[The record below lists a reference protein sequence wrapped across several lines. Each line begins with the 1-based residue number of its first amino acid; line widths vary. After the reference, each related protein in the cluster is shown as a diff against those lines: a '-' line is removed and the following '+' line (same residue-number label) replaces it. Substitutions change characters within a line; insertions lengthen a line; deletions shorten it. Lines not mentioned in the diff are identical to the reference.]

1 MKSNKEIRN
10 DFFEFFKSKKHKIV
24 SSAPLLPAGDKTLLF
39 TNAGMNQFKDMF
51 LGTGKRDYKR
61 AADTQKCMRVSGKHN
76 DFDDVGKDTYHHTFF
91 EMLGNWS
98 FGDYY
103 KEEAIVWAWEL
114 LTDVWKLPKDKLY
127 ATVYKDDDE
136 AFDLWKEK
144 TDIDQMH
151 ILKFGDKDNFWEM
164 GETGPCGPCSEIHID
179 MGEDLCKD
187 YDHKGKDCW
196 VNSGCPRYIELW
208 NLVFIQY
215 NRKLDRTLEDLP
227 KKHIDTGM
235 GFERIVS
242 VIQGKTSNYDTDLF
256 TPITAKLEE
265 LSGKKFDSE
274 YKVAMQVISDHIRSL
289 FFAVSDGIMPSNEG
303 RGYVLRRIL
312 RRALR
317 FGQTLGF
324 EKPFLIQLLPVLID
338 VMGETFGDLEKNTKR
353 ITEVINHEEDRFF
366 STLESGMSELS
377 SIIKNIR
384 KEGKNKLPGEVIFRL
399 YDSLGFPVEICEE
412 VAKEEEIEFDHEGF
426 DKLMHD
432 QKNRGKK
439 SWKGA
444 QADDFSFLKKDSEE
458 SKYIGEENHECKA
471 NIVSLFDK
479 SGLLSTVDAGK
490 TAYTIFNQTPFY
502 AESGGQTADT
512 GFLTWENGRA
522 EVTDVFKKDKQII
535 HELKVAEGSLEKDAQ
550 VTLSV
555 DFSHKRSI
563 ARNHTATH
571 LLHQALSD
579 VVGDHVAQ
587 AGSLVDGDRLRF
599 DFTHFGAI
607 SRDILDNVEQI
618 VNQKILNNINLDIS
632 YKNKDDA
639 VKAGAKALFG
649 EKYEDNVRVVKI
661 GEYSTELCGGT
672 HVESTG
678 DIGLFKIISESSIAS
693 GVRRI
698 EALTGSSAIAFFQKI
713 HNTTIKLGDNLN
725 IPIDKLEE
733 RVASLND
740 KLRKL
745 EKAKSKEQSSQNL
758 SSISD
763 LEKSA
768 EKINGY
774 NLIIS
779 RVDNPDAG
787 VLKMAI
793 DNFKNK
799 LGDCVVLLG
808 GESKGKCLFVLG
820 ASKKAV
826 DAGFDAKTLINK
838 IAGIA
843 GGGGGGRPDLAQA
856 GGKDP
861 DKIDEALDKGKTI
874 IKDAIS

>member
-1 MKSNKEIRN
+1 M
-10 DFFEFFKSKKHKIV
+10 
-24 SSAPLLPAGDKTLLF
+24 
-39 TNAGMNQFKDMF
+39 
-51 LGTGKRDYKR
+51 
-61 AADTQKCMRVSGKHN
+61 
-76 DFDDVGKDTYHHTFF
+76 
-91 EMLGNWS
+91 
-98 FGDYY
+98 
-103 KEEAIVWAWEL
+103 
-114 LTDVWKLPKDKLY
+114 
-127 ATVYKDDDE
+127 
-136 AFDLWKEK
+136 
-144 TDIDQMH
+144 
-151 ILKFGDKDNFWEM
+151 
-164 GETGPCGPCSEIHID
+164 
-179 MGEDLCKD
+179 
-187 YDHKGKDCW
+187 
-196 VNSGCPRYIELW
+196 
-208 NLVFIQY
+208 
-215 NRKLDRTLEDLP
+215 
-227 KKHIDTGM
+227 
-235 GFERIVS
+235 
-242 VIQGKTSNYDTDLF
+242 
-256 TPITAKLEE
+256 
-265 LSGKKFDSE
+265 
-274 YKVAMQVISDHIRSL
+274 
-289 FFAVSDGIMPSNEG
+289 
-303 RGYVLRRIL
+303 
-312 RRALR
+312 
-317 FGQTLGF
+317 
-324 EKPFLIQLLPVLID
+324 
-338 VMGETFGDLEKNTKR
+338 
-353 ITEVINHEEDRFF
+353 
-366 STLESGMSELS
+366 
-377 SIIKNIR
+377 
-384 KEGKNKLPGEVIFRL
+384 
-399 YDSLGFPVEICEE
+399 
-412 VAKEEEIEFDHEGF
+412 
-426 DKLMHD
+426 
-432 QKNRGKK
+432 
-439 SWKGA
+439 
-444 QADDFSFLKKDSEE
+444 
-458 SKYIGEENHECKA
+458 
-471 NIVSLFDK
+471 
-479 SGLLSTVDAGK
+479 
-490 TAYTIFNQTPFY
+490 
-502 AESGGQTADT
+502 
-512 GFLTWENGRA
+512 
-522 EVTDVFKKDKQII
+522 
-535 HELKVAEGSLEKDAQ
+535 
-550 VTLSV
+550 
-555 DFSHKRSI
+555 
-563 ARNHTATH
+563 
-571 LLHQALSD
+571 
-579 VVGDHVAQ
+579 AQ

-599 DFTHFGAI
+599 DFAHFGGI

-808 GESKGKCLFVLG
+808 GENNGKCLFVLG

-826 DAGFDAKTLINK
+826 DAGFDAKILINK